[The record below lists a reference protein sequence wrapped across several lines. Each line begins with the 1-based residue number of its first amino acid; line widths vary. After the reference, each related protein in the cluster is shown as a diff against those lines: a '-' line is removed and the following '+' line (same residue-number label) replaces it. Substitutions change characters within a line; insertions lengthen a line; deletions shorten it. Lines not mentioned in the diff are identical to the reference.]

1 MSYSTLLGCKLE
13 DRDVA
18 VFAKHSK
25 MFDGWESLIVQHRQK
40 VWKDQGRE
48 RTVEA
53 GGVPGSRNKKKEQAE
68 RRGRVVGNRLG
79 GSCACLGEWR
89 KLWAYPVTSAI
100 VWSILV
106 SKYWYFGI
114 WKKKIFC
121 LNPLH
126 IAVPRELEA
135 KFFRKHSD
143 HNPPLVKTLPR
154 CFIAVLMI
162 SVILISCVS
171 SEVENIFF
179 SLLVITISP
188 QTSLDPKLPS
198 YLPRGVIWE

>member
-1 MSYSTLLGCKLE
+1 MPGRMKETLSLSSDLSNSLE
-13 DRDVA
+13 
-18 VFAKHSK
+18 
-25 MFDGWESLIVQHRQK
+25 
-40 VWKDQGRE
+40 
-48 RTVEA
+48 
-53 GGVPGSRNKKKEQAE
+53 
-68 RRGRVVGNRLG
+68 
-79 GSCACLGEWR
+79 
-89 KLWAYPVTSAI
+89 
-100 VWSILV
+100 
-106 SKYWYFGI
+106 YFGI
-114 WKKKIFC
+114 KILVFWYLKKKKIFC

-188 QTSLDPKLPS
+188 QTSLDPNLPS